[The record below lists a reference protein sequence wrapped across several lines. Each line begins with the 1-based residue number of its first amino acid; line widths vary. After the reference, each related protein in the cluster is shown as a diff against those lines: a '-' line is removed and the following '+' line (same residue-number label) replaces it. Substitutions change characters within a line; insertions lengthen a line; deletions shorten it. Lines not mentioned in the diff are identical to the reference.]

1 MYFAPFF
8 HVYDIIKWAASRLL
22 LLACKVLR
30 ARPRESVVK
39 LENRARL
46 LNGYVSRNESV
57 RRTFVAIGKNL
68 CESAEVRKMS
78 EFVIIRAFVIKKKKN
93 GEPVSNFNFIRVII
107 VKETILLARRDII
120 SRTG

>member
-1 MYFAPFF
+1 MLRKRMKLSCTLHLSSIHFLPRTTSLNGRPRVYF
-8 HVYDIIKWAASRLL
+8 YSR
-22 LLACKVLR
+22 VLR

-78 EFVIIRAFVIKKKKN
+78 EFIIIRAFVIKKT
-93 GEPVSNFNFIRVII
+93 ES
-107 VKETILLARRDII
+107 LLAILI
-120 SRTG
+120 LFV